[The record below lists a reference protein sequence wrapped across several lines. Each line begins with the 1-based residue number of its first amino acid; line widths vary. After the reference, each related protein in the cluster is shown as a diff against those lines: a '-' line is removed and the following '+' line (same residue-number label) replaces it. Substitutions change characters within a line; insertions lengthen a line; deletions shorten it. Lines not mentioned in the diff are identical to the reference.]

1 MNAMNVSNNR
11 FVPLNEEEIQKTRGG
26 CAILA
31 AIAVGLTIAAGAQI
45 FSDWDNFKAGLMGR
59 PEI

>member
-1 MNAMNVSNNR
+1 MNAMDVSKNR
-11 FVPLNEEEIQKTRGG
+11 FVPLSEEEARNTCGG
-26 CAILA
+26 FGVLA
-31 AIAVGLTIAAGAQI
+31 AIAVGLAIAAGAEI